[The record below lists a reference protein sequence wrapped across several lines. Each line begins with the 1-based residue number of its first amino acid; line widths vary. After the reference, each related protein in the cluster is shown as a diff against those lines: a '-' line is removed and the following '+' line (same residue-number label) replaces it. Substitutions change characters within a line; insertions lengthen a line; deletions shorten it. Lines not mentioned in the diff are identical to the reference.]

1 MTLKRRI
8 SHAGAYLIMLVVGL
22 IIVIPFLWMISTSF
36 KPKYE
41 IVARVIRFLPQEF
54 TLENYQKVF
63 RRIPFLIN
71 LLNSMFVSGL
81 TTAIAI
87 FFSTMVGY
95 AIAKFN
101 SAGLRF
107 LLGLVLTALMIPP
120 FVVAIPLYISAA
132 KLGLVNNLV
141 AVVIPFAVSNFGIFL
156 MRQFCITIPDELLDA
171 GRIDG
176 AGEFRIFISVVF
188 PVVAA
193 GATAFGILKFLMT
206 WNDFFWPLLM
216 LFRDRTMTLQVILA
230 TSIDFEMG
238 VRYGYVMALTTLT
251 VLPVLILYG
260 IFQKRIIQGI
270 AMSGLKG

>member
-1 MTLKRRI
+1 
-8 SHAGAYLIMLVVGL
+8 MLAIGL
-22 IIVIPFLWMISTSF
+22 IIVIPFLWMVSTSF
-36 KPKYE
+36 KPKTE
-41 IVARVIRFLPQEF
+41 IVARVIHFLPQKF
-54 TLENYQKVF
+54 TLENYDKVF
-63 RRIPFLIN
+63 LRVPFFVN
-71 LLNSMFVSGL
+71 LMNSMFVSGL
-81 TTAIAI
+81 TTVIAI

-101 SAGLRF
+101 SAGLRL

-120 FVVAIPLYISAA
+120 FVIAIPLYIVGARM
-132 KLGLVNNLV
+132 GLVNNLL

-176 AGEFRIFISVVF
+176 AGEFRIFIAVVF
-188 PVVAA
+188 PVVVA
-193 GATAFGILKFLMT
+193 GATAFGILKFLTT

-216 LFRDRTMTLQVILA
+216 LFRDTRMTLQVVLA

-251 VLPVLILYG
+251 VLPVLILYAL
-260 IFQKRIIQGI
+260 FQKRIIEGI

>member
-1 MTLKRRI
+1 MMIKRVL
-8 SHAGAYLIMLVVGL
+8 SKSVSYGVML
-22 IIVIPFLWMISTSF
+22 IIGLVIIFPFLWMISTSF

-41 IVARVIRFLPQEF
+41 IIAKVVRFLPREF
-54 TLENYQKVF
+54 TLEHYRKIF
-63 RRIPFLIN
+63 SRIPFFLN
-71 LLNSMFVSGL
+71 LWNSFFVSGL

-95 AIAKFN
+95 SIAKYN
-101 SAGLRF
+101 SAGLRV
-107 LLGLVLTALMIPP
+107 LLSLILTALMIPP
-120 FVVAIPLYISAA
+120 FIVAIPLYIASA
-132 KLGLVNNLV
+132 KMGLVNKLM
-141 AVVIPFAVSNFGIFL
+141 AVIIPFSVSNFGIFL
-156 MRQFCITIPDELLDA
+156 MRQFCITIPDDLLDA

-176 AGEFRIFISVVF
+176 AGEFRIFISIVL
-188 PVVAA
+188 PVVTA

-216 LFRDRTMTLQVILA
+216 LYQDKKMTLQVILA